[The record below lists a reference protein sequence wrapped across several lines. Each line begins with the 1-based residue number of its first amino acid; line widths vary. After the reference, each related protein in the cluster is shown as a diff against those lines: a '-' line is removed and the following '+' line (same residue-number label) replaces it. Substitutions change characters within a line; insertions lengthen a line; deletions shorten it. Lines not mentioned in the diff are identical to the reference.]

1 MPRLPGT
8 SFSLDPAKSAGNSQ
22 IVTENEETRSARK
35 TARRRLAVEAL
46 VLFIFAW
53 IAVVTVSLVSP
64 GPRDSFANV
73 GLIRFLGTTLA
84 TGLEIFVFGY
94 VLSRFFKQFKTGC
107 AFVIILFFAY
117 LIWAGR
123 QPQ

>member
-1 MPRLPGT
+1 
-8 SFSLDPAKSAGNSQ
+8 
-22 IVTENEETRSARK
+22 VTENEETRK
-35 TARRRLAVEAL
+35 TARRRWIVEAL

-53 IAVVTVSLVSP
+53 IATVTASLVSP
-64 GPRDSFANV
+64 GARDSFATV
-73 GLIRFLGTTLA
+73 GLARFLGTTFS

>member
-1 MPRLPGT
+1 M
-8 SFSLDPAKSAGNSQ
+8 
-22 IVTENEETRSARK
+22 TENKETQRQN
-35 TARRRLAVEAL
+35 ARRRLAVEAL

-53 IAVVTVSLVSP
+53 IAVVTASLVSP
-64 GPRDSFANV
+64 APMGSFAKV
-73 GLIRFLGTTLA
+73 GLARFLGTTLG

-107 AFVIILFFAY
+107 ALVIILFFAY